1 METVWPPANDIV
13 MCGGVYYAHNGQDV
27 RVYFPNPQ
35 ATLPVRAKSGR
46 VDVLPWGRRKEQAGA
61 LPLGGW
67 ARLEAIYAGRWDKW
81 FPRPVKVIVKS
92 FMEKDITGQS
102 HWYDVTKGQWLQ
114 GLIARNGHEQRLYIV
129 TVTPEH
135 EDAVHDRWPRIM
147 SG

>member
-1 METVWPPANDIV
+1 

-27 RVYFPNPQ
+27 RVYFPNPS
-35 ATLPVRAKSGR
+35 ATLPVRAKSGHI
-46 VDVLPWGRRKEQAGA
+46 DVLPWGRRKEQDGT

-67 ARLEAIYAGRWDKW
+67 ARLNAIYTGRWDKW

-92 FMEKDITGQS
+92 FMEKDITGQA

-114 GLIARNGHEQRLYIV
+114 GLIARHGHEQRLYIV